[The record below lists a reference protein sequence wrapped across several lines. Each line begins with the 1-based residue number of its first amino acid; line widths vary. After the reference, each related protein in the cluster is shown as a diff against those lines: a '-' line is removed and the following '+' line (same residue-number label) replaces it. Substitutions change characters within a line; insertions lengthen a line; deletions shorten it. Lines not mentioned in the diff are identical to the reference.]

1 MLHHAWADGGCAAQP
16 AKTSDERSSGAR
28 PVTCPSQAAPLEETV
43 SLTTRFMLAFA
54 AAIVVGLVVGVVTS
68 APVAIFVGGAA
79 GYFLG
84 MILSFELIGGED

>member
-1 MLHHAWADGGCAAQP
+1 
-16 AKTSDERSSGAR
+16 
-28 PVTCPSQAAPLEETV
+28 V